1 MLQRP
6 LFTDTAGGI
15 LSTQVYRK
23 SLLRSFRRYFYAQK
37 YSLNK
42 DVLCAWLNAGDKM
55 VSKKIGFCLPGVDST
70 VDFFPL
76 VSFFGPYRQYSLY

>member
-23 SLLRSFRRYFYAQK
+23 SFLRSFRRYFYAQK

-55 VSKKIGFCLPGVDST
+55 VNKCRGGFLR
-70 VDFFPL
+70 L
-76 VSFFGPYRQYSLY
+76 AAK